1 MMRFMRRPISIA
13 RITLWADVEEEVA
26 MKEITVAL
34 LLEYLAQIASVLRR
48 IDYDLSIYLEE
59 HEETEINLP
68 YDLIDI
74 FELREYLP

>member
-1 MMRFMRRPISIA
+1 
-13 RITLWADVEEEVA
+13 

-68 YDLIDI
+68 YDLVDI